1 MIAYLRIHQKQF
13 LSSSENLLQLWL
25 SVLGKQNS
33 ANKILLILTAYLE
46 KKKVNPR
53 QQLASTSQTLRN
65 QNKNDFCQYKCS
77 SDLAQCD
84 ACTLLLVTLT
94 ISPPEAAT
102 GRPLRL

>member
-1 MIAYLRIHQKQF
+1 MTAYLRMHQKQF
-13 LSSSENLLQLWL
+13 LSFSDTLLQMWL

-46 KKKVNPR
+46 KKNNPS
-53 QQLASTSQTLRN
+53 QQVASTSQTLRN
-65 QNKNDFCQYKCS
+65 QNKNDFCQYKRS